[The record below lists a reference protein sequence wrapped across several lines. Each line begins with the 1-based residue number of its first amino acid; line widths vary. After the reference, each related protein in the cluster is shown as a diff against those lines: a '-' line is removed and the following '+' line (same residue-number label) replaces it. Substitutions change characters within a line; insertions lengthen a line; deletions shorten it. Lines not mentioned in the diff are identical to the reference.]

1 SDFSRRDSVTR
12 QSKEMRGFM
21 KEIGKKQGMKHWILI
36 VSVTLL
42 GATLGCRSK
51 PEQKKNQDF
60 FTSGSREADQ
70 RASQRMAKD
79 EQLTGSGEG
88 AGEKNVK
95 KAKAA
100 ADATSGGGTN
110 TAAQVEGKMA
120 LFDRLGGEQGLNR
133 IVDDFTPRALQDPR
147 VNWQRK
153 GMKRGG
159 LSLRR
164 NSTEPL
170 MWDATP
176 ENIASLKKHLIQFFA
191 LATGGPAHS
200 D

>member
-1 SDFSRRDSVTR
+1 MNIMKPLPLLLLLAALSVLLGCGGGTR
-12 QSKEMRGFM
+12 Q
-21 KEIGKKQGMKHWILI
+21 KQN
-36 VSVTLL
+36 
-42 GATLGCRSK
+42 R
-51 PEQKKNQDF
+51 DF

-95 KAKAA
+95 KAKAS

-133 IVDDFTPRALQDPR
+133 TVDDFTPRALQ
-147 VNWQRK
+147 
-153 GMKRGG
+153 
-159 LSLRR
+159 
-164 NSTEPL
+164 E
-170 MWDATP
+170 
-176 ENIASLKKHLIQFFA
+176 
-191 LATGGPAHS
+191 
-200 D
+200 